1 MDQFF
6 GETGVWFW
14 WIVAGLLLIA
24 EMLMP
29 GFFMLWLAVAAA
41 LTAIAD
47 YIFHLSWIG
56 EIFTFAAF
64 GILSILGSWRF
75 VMGNRHPKS
84 DQPFLNQRHA
94 GLVGQTFFL
103 ETPITHGKGKIKVD
117 DTLWDVEGPEL
128 HKGEQVK
135 VTGTNGLRLMV
146 EKA

>member
-1 MDQFF
+1 VDQFF
-6 GETGVWFW
+6 GEIGMWFW
-14 WIVAGLLLIA
+14 WIIAGLLLIA

-41 LTAIAD
+41 LTAITD
-47 YIFHLSWIG
+47 YVFHLSWIG

-84 DQPFLNQRHA
+84 DQPFLNQRHE
-94 GLVGQTFFL
+94 GLVGQSFYL
-103 ETPITHGKGKIKVD
+103 ETAITYGKGKIKVD
-117 DTLWDVEGPEL
+117 DTLWDVEGPDL
-128 HKGEQVK
+128 HKGKRVK
-135 VTGTNGLRLMV
+135 VTATSGLRLMV

>member
-1 MDQFF
+1 MDQIF
-6 GETGVWFW
+6 GEVGLWFW
-14 WIVAGLLLIA
+14 WIIAGLLLIA

-41 LTAIAD
+41 LTAITD

-64 GILSILGSWRF
+64 GLLSILGSWRL
-75 VMGNRHPKS
+75 VMGSRNLKS
-84 DQPFLNQRHA
+84 DQPFLNRRHA
-94 GLVGQTFFL
+94 GLVGQNFYL
-103 ETPITHGKGKIKVD
+103 EAAIIHGKGKIRVD

-135 VTGTNGLRLMV
+135 VIGIKGLKLTV